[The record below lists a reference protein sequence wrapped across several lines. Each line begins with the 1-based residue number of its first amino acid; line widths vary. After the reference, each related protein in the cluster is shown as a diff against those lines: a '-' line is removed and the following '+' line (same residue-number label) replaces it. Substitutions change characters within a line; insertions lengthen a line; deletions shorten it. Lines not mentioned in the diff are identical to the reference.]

1 MWWYHNLDVIAVL
14 RDCLVGRCAIISTV
28 RSHPTNRTFYLIE
41 QRADL
46 GRIVDVLIR
55 QRLRHDHAAG
65 SVDCQMQISP

>member
-1 MWWYHNLDVIAVL
+1 MAISLGWCIGFAAGDSRRAWWYQNLDVIAVL

-46 GRIVDVLIR
+46 GR
-55 QRLRHDHAAG
+55 
-65 SVDCQMQISP
+65 